1 MNWLSYLP
9 NAITI
14 GRILAMIPLVWFM
27 LEKQYEYAFYIAI
40 AAGFSD
46 MLDGFL
52 AKTFGWEGWLGGVLD
67 PLADKFMMLCC
78 FLVFA
83 VQGIIPNWVLIL
95 VLARDIIIITGATFY
110 HFAIIKVDKAK
121 PSLLSKFN
129 TAIQILLIV
138 VLLSH
143 YSVYQFNQMFIDT
156 LIYLVTFFTVSSGLH
171 YIYYWGRK
179 AVVESDKIVHEK
191 KS

>member
-191 KS
+191 KP